1 MSLASAPA
9 PVFVGQSIAH
19 NGLCVCVRALSITKS
34 INFMTVNFL
43 IRWARKWRTIAAS
56 IPSND
61 KRFDR
66 AIKNLRWINIQLS
79 EMEATLRKNKRGGSF

>member
-1 MSLASAPA
+1 
-9 PVFVGQSIAH
+9 
-19 NGLCVCVRALSITKS
+19 
-34 INFMTVNFL
+34 MTVNFL

-79 EMEATLRKNKRGGSF
+79 EMEATQEANWRTTVCGLPSGADRKHRNCQTLKH